1 MTDQIA
7 RPENAVPE
15 NAGLDN
21 DELEFD
27 GPEQRAYVIGAGA
40 YAHTKDRFDFLM

>member
-1 MTDQIA
+1 MKCKNATGA
-7 RPENAVPE
+7 TENAVPE

-27 GPEQRAYVIGAGA
+27 GPEQRACVIGAGA
-40 YAHTKDRFDFLM
+40 CTH